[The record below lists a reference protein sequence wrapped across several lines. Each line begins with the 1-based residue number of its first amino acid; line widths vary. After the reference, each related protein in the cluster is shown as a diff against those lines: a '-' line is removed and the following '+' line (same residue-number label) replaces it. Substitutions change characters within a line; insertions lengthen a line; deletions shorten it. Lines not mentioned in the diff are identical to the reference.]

1 MRLPGLLSLQMRP
14 LQKLGIGYSLPNLR
28 FTAIHFRMAPSFAN
42 ANIEYLIFAPDLLGR
57 NETDLSDKSM
67 YKLRQT
73 SLARKGTAVKPIK
86 VYTFRSSLYQTS
98 VYSASS

>member
-1 MRLPGLLSLQMRP
+1 
-14 LQKLGIGYSLPNLR
+14 
-28 FTAIHFRMAPSFAN
+28 MAPSFAN

-73 SLARKGTAVKPIK
+73 SLARKGIVVKPILN
-86 VYTFRSSLYQTS
+86 FS
-98 VYSASS
+98 VTVRVLGAF